1 MLIMKILLANKF
13 YYRRGGDC
21 IVTMDLERILKEKGN
36 EVAIYAMDY
45 PENEDSPWKGYWPK
59 RMSLF
64 SVFSRPFGDSEV
76 SRSFTRILE
85 DFKPDVVHLHNIH
98 TQLSPIIA
106 EIAHERGI
114 KVVWTLHDTKLVCPS
129 YKCMR
134 IQKASGSMNKRKIW
148 CEDCIKDKTSVLKH
162 RCMRGSLPG
171 AIVGYL
177 EQRKWNT
184 DRLLKCTDLFLTP
197 SKFMADICLRGGF
210 PASRIKV
217 LCNCIDSRK
226 VKNTVVCTD
235 RSDDYYAF
243 LGRVTEV
250 KGIRTLCAAASMLPY
265 KLKVIG
271 GGDLLE
277 ELQQKYSNKNSINYS
292 DNIEFL
298 GQLEWEE
305 LSLILKK
312 AKFLVLPSEF
322 SENNPLT
329 VIESHSLG
337 TPVLGAR
344 IGGIPELIEDE
355 PMDSESFLKSQ
366 LSPNGMTFVAGDVDD
381 LKNKIISMWSKKFD
395 YEKIASIARSKYSSD
410 AYYDKLIDIYQT
422 L

>member
-1 MLIMKILLANKF
+1 MRILLANKF
-13 YYRRGGDC
+13 YYKRGGDC
-21 IVTMDLERILKEKGN
+21 IVAMDMEKILKENGH
-36 EVAIYAMDY
+36 EVAIFSMDY
-45 PENEDSPWKGYWPK
+45 PENEDSPWRGYWPK

-64 SVFSRPFGDSEV
+64 SALSRPFGDSEV
-76 SRSFTRILE
+76 SRNFTRILD

-106 EIAHERGI
+106 EIAHERGVR
-114 KVVWTLHDTKLVCPS
+114 VVWTLHDTKLVCPG

-134 IQKASGSMNKRKIW
+134 MQKDPGSSMERKIW

-171 AIVGYL
+171 AIIGYL
-177 EQRKWNT
+177 EQKKWSI

-197 SKFMADICLRGGF
+197 SKFMADICIRGGL
-210 PASRIKV
+210 PSGRIQV
-217 LCNCIDSRK
+217 LGNCIDSRK

-235 RSDDYYAF
+235 RSEDYYVF

-250 KGIRTLCAAASMLPY
+250 KGIRTLCAAASKLPY

-271 GGDLLE
+271 GGDLLV
-277 ELQQKYSNKNSINYS
+277 ELQQKYSNKNSVDFT
-292 DNIEFL
+292 DNIEFY

-305 LSLILKK
+305 LSPILEK
-312 AKFLVLPSEF
+312 ANFLVLPSEF

-344 IGGIPELIEDE
+344 IGGIPELIVEE
-355 PMDSESFLKSQ
+355 NQMDSATDSSTPIV
-366 LSPNGMTFVAGDVDD
+366 PNGMTFMSGDVED
-381 LKNKIISMWSKKFD
+381 LKNKIISMWSKNFD
-395 YEKIASIARSKYSSD
+395 YVKIADVAKIKYCSD
-410 AYYDKLIDIYQT
+410 TYYNKLIDIYQS